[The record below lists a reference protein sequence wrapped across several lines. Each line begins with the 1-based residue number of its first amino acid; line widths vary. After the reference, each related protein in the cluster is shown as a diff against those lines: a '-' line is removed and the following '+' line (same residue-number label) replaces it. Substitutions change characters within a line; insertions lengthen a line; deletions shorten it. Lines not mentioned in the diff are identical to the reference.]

1 MNEGGKNMPAKK
13 EVPKMEV
20 INILKDGTRTH
31 SMKDVHVPDEI
42 VLMILSVVNGC
53 KVRIAKKEVRSS

>member
-1 MNEGGKNMPAKK
+1 MSNKKNEQ
-13 EVPKMEV
+13 KMEV

-31 SMKDVHVPDEI
+31 SMKDVPVPDEI

-53 KVRIAKKEVRSS
+53 KVRIVKKDESLDSKNK

>member
-31 SMKDVHVPDEI
+31 SMEGVHVPDEI
-42 VLMILSVVNGC
+42 VLMILSIVNGR
-53 KVRIAKKEVRSS
+53 KVRIAKKGV

>member
-1 MNEGGKNMPAKK
+1 MPAKK

-31 SMKDVHVPDEI
+31 SMEDVPVPDEI
-42 VLMILSVVNGC
+42 VLMILSIVNGR
-53 KVRIAKKEVRSS
+53 KVRIAKKEVRSSWHKK

>member
-1 MNEGGKNMPAKK
+1 MSAKK
-13 EVPKMEV
+13 NTHKMEV

-31 SMKDVHVPDEI
+31 SMKDVPVPDEI

>member
-1 MNEGGKNMPAKK
+1 MPAKK

-53 KVRIAKKEVRSS
+53 KVRIAKKERVS

>member
-1 MNEGGKNMPAKK
+1 MPAKK

-31 SMKDVHVPDEI
+31 SMKDVPVPDEI
-42 VLMILSVVNGC
+42 ALMILSVVNGC

>member
-1 MNEGGKNMPAKK
+1 MPAKK

-20 INILKDGTRTH
+20 INILKDGTRTN
-31 SMKDVHVPDEI
+31 SMKEVPVPDEI

-53 KVRIAKKEVRSS
+53 KVRIAKKERVSWCQWTT

>member
-1 MNEGGKNMPAKK
+1 MAVKK

-31 SMKDVHVPDEI
+31 SMEGVPVPDEI
-42 VLMILSVVNGC
+42 VLMILSIANGR
-53 KVRIAKKEVRSS
+53 KVRIAKKGVGSS

>member
-1 MNEGGKNMPAKK
+1 MSAKK

-31 SMKDVHVPDEI
+31 SMKNVPVPDDI
-42 VLMILSVVNGC
+42 ALMILSVVNGC
-53 KVRIAKKEVRSS
+53 KVRIAKKGVASWIKKNN

>member
-13 EVPKMEV
+13 EVPEMEV

-31 SMKDVHVPDEI
+31 SMEDVPVPDEI

-53 KVRIAKKEVRSS
+53 KVRIAKKERVS